1 MVRTWRG
8 MFKST
13 QPLMCS
19 TIMLTKCGRI
29 MHPYL
34 YNNKAFNGLDY
45 LEQHEPLFTSN
56 NTNISNNDKHDAND
70 NNIEYLPRSPLN
82 SISKSLSCFMS
93 PLRRPSNMTNIDTSC
108 KKKSL
113 SRTPRGYLALYVG
126 EERRRF
132 LLKANM
138 INHPLFAILL
148 EKANEEFGFD
158 QEGAIRIPCD
168 IAFFEHIMLLVE
180 SNN

>member
-1 MVRTWRG
+1 M
-8 MFKST
+8 

-19 TIMLTKCGRI
+19 NIVLPKCARFV
-29 MHPYL
+29 HPYCS
-34 YNNKAFNGLDY
+34 NNEAFNELDY
-45 LEQHEPLFTSN
+45 LEQREPLFTSN
-56 NTNISNNDKHDAND
+56 NNNDKPYHNGTND

-82 SISKSLSCFMS
+82 SLSKSLSYFMS
-93 PLRRPSNMTNIDTSC
+93 PLRRPSNMIDIDTSW
-108 KKKSL
+108 KKSFNK
-113 SRTPRGYLALYVG
+113 TPRVYIALYVG

-138 INHPLFAILL
+138 INHPLFATLL

-158 QEGAIRIPCD
+158 QEGPITIPCD
-168 IAFFEHIMLLVE
+168 IAFFEHIILLVE